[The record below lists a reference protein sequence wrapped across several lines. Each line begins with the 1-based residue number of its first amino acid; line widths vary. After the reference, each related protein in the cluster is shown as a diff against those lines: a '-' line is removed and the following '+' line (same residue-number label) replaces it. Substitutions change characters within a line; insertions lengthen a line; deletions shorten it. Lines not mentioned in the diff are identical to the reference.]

1 MEDAVSGESV
11 PRDRPNSG
19 AFHPLVYKLLAVLA
33 VWFVLSA
40 WAFAGGAGTGLA
52 LGVVTFVFLIS
63 VGVPSLLALAQRSRP
78 DARPDDDQ
86 PETKRD
92 GEFGDWAAHEVE
104 LWSGPV
110 KGRLAAIETVL
121 PIAAVAFGMT
131 AFALVLHFVTA

>member
-1 MEDAVSGESV
+1 MEDAVSGEPV

-33 VWFVLSA
+33 AWFVLSA
-40 WAFAGGAGTGLA
+40 WAFAGGQDTGLA
-52 LGVVTFVFLIS
+52 LVMVTFVFVIS
-63 VGVPSLLALAQRSRP
+63 VGVPSLLALTRRSRRN
-78 DARPDDDQ
+78 ARSDDDQ
-86 PETKRD
+86 PNEENE
-92 GEFGDWAAHEVE
+92 GEFGEWAGHEVD

-110 KGRLAAIETVL
+110 KGKLAAIETVL